1 MLAGS
6 KHSLAKTAEFAATAT
21 ATEPE
26 LVRITESWE
35 RVLRRSLDT
44 LAAVSNFKDILKW
57 FAGP

>member
-6 KHSLAKTAEFAATAT
+6 KHGLVKTAAFAATAT
-21 ATEPE
+21 AQKPE

-44 LAAVSNFKDILKW
+44 LTAVSNFKDILKW